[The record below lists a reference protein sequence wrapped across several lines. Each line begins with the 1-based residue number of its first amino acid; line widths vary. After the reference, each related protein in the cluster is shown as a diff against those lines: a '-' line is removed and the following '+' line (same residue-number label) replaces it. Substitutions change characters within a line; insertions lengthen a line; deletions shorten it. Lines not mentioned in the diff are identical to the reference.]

1 MLATVGQPSFT
12 GQPLLG
18 KSGSLGEDGDSGES
32 GLLGESGD
40 SGDSALVGDEAE
52 AASGAAAEASEVAAA
67 PVVCPGSGSVV
78 VAPGLASRGCAGPVS
93 ALSAVVACGEAILA
107 AARTARVALS
117 GSIACSSSS
126 SGSSRS
132 QTAPSGGIVTEADA
146 T

>member
-1 MLATVGQPSFT
+1 MLATVGQPSFS
-12 GQPLLG
+12 GQLLG
-18 KSGSLGEDGDSGES
+18 RSGELGEDGDSGES
-32 GLLGESGD
+32 GLLAESGD
-40 SGDSALVGDEAE
+40 SGDSALAGDVTEAV
-52 AASGAAAEASEVAAA
+52 SGAAAEASAVAAA
-67 PVVCPGSGSVV
+67 PGDCPGLGSVV
-78 VAPGLASRGCAGPVS
+78 DAAGLARRGCAGPVS